1 MNRTK
6 TVSFKPIFV
15 ELPNVAG
22 PVGVGYQKRTV
33 GYQKRTVGYQKRT
46 GKPILLSQVSLRL
59 VGRRWAFAN
68 REKARCFQTNQRID

>member
-15 ELPNVAG
+15 ELPTVAG

-33 GYQKRTVGYQKRT
+33 GYQNELWLSKRT
-46 GKPILLSQVSLRL
+46 GKPILLRAKVSLRL
-59 VGRRWAFAN
+59 GASLGL
-68 REKARCFQTNQRID
+68 RESRESEMFRQING